1 MTMQIEHDDLDG
13 GVRLIRLKGRLDLE
27 GSEAVDL
34 KLTSLAAV
42 RKGYVIVDMNGVE
55 FMSSI
60 GVSVIV
66 RVARACSSREGRLV
80 LLRPQPN
87 VHDVLTR
94 TSIDQ
99 IIPIFLELE
108 AARAAVLAAG

>member
-1 MTMQIEHDDLDG
+1 MHVEHDDLEDG
-13 GVRLIRLKGRLDLE
+13 IRMIRLKGRLDME
-27 GSEAVDL
+27 GAEAADL

-42 RKGYVIVDMNGVE
+42 RKGFVIVDLDGVE

-80 LLRPQPN
+80 LFRPQPN

-99 IIPIFLELE
+99 IIPIFVDLN
-108 AARAAVLAAG
+108 AARSAVLAG

>member
-1 MTMQIEHDDLDG
+1 MQLEHTDLED

-42 RKGYVIVDMNGVE
+42 RKGSVIVDLAEVE
-55 FMSSI
+55 FLSSI

-66 RVARACSSREGRLV
+66 RVARALSSREGRLV
-80 LLRPQPN
+80 LLGPRPN
-87 VHDVLTR
+87 VADVLMR
-94 TSIDQ
+94 TQIDQ
-99 IIPIFLELE
+99 IIPVFGDFA
-108 AARAAVLAAG
+108 AARSAALRMA

>member
-1 MTMQIEHDDLDG
+1 MHVEHDDLEDG
-13 GVRLIRLKGRLDLE
+13 IRVIRLKGRLDLE
-27 GSEAVDL
+27 GTEAADL

-42 RKGYVIVDMNGVE
+42 RKGFVIVDMEGVD
-55 FMSSI
+55 FMASI

-66 RVARACSSREGRLV
+66 RVARALSSREGRLV

-94 TSIDQ
+94 TQIDR
-99 IIPIFLELE
+99 IIPIFVDLA
-108 AARAAVLAAG
+108 AARTAVVAG